1 MSDLHQGGC
10 QCGAVRYQFRAPLR
24 DIAHCHCSICR
35 RSTGGI
41 LVTWITV
48 PLAAF
53 TWLRGE
59 PARFASSPSCERY
72 FCSGCGAHL
81 ALFTTLSPRAW
92 ISPSPRLT
100 TRSRP
105 PPTGISGPKAGCPGW
120 RSTPGCPK
128 SFKNTSTRSACLSRR
143 RHFVVLHR

>member
-81 ALFTTLSPRAW
+81 ALSTTLSPQSLDITIATLDHPEQAAADRHIW
-92 ISPSPRLT
+92 TESRLPWLEVDPRLPQE
-100 TRSRP
+100 RQEH
-105 PPTGISGPKAGCPGW
+105 ID
-120 RSTPGCPK
+120 
-128 SFKNTSTRSACLSRR
+128 
-143 RHFVVLHR
+143 

>member
-10 QCGAVRYQFRAPLR
+10 QCGAMRYQFRAPLR

-53 TWLRGE
+53 TWQRGE

-72 FCSGCGAHL
+72 FCPNCGAHL
-81 ALFTTLSPRAW
+81 ALFTTLSPNSLDVTIATLDHPEHASADRHIW
-92 ISPSPRLT
+92 TQSRLPWLEVDPSLPREQQEQ
-100 TRSRP
+100 
-105 PPTGISGPKAGCPGW
+105 ID
-120 RSTPGCPK
+120 
-128 SFKNTSTRSACLSRR
+128 
-143 RHFVVLHR
+143 

>member
-10 QCGAVRYQFRAPLR
+10 QCGAMRYQFRAPLR

-59 PARFASSPSCERY
+59 PARFASSPTCERC
-72 FCSGCGAHL
+72 FCPNCGAHL
-81 ALFTTLSPRAW
+81 ALFTTLSPNSLDVTIATLDHPEHAAADRHIW
-92 ISPSPRLT
+92 SQSRLPWLEVDPSLPQEQQER
-100 TRSRP
+100 
-105 PPTGISGPKAGCPGW
+105 ID
-120 RSTPGCPK
+120 
-128 SFKNTSTRSACLSRR
+128 
-143 RHFVVLHR
+143 